1 MGYLYI
7 VVFAGFLYLAPAIL
21 LCRKV
26 AEKTTVKMGWTL
38 AFGLIGLP
46 IILLVVGG
54 VIEAQGAA
62 T

>member
-21 LCRKV
+21 LCMKV
-26 AEKTTVKMGWTL
+26 AKKTTAKMGWAM

-46 IILLVVGG
+46 IILLAIGG
-54 VIEAQGAA
+54 VIDAQGAV